1 MPKLAANLT
10 MMFNEVEFLERF
22 DAAAGSGFQAVEFGL
37 PYDHEK
43 EAIAERLGSN
53 GLAVALHNLPAGDWA
68 AGERGIATDSARI
81 GEFQDGVGL
90 AIEYAKV
97 LGCGKINCL
106 SGIPPAGADA
116 DKLRATL
123 VSNLGFAASRLG
135 EAGIRLLVEPIN
147 TRDIPGFYLNYS
159 KQALSIIDEVGSEN
173 LSLQYDVYHMQI
185 MEGDLIPTMR
195 ENLAS
200 IGHIQIADTPGR
212 HEPGTGEINYSNVFS
227 AIDDMGY
234 DGWIGCE
241 YIPQTSTEEGLGW
254 SDGYLGL

>member
-10 MMFNEVEFLERF
+10 MMFNEVDFLDRF
-22 DAAAGSGFQAVEFGL
+22 DAAARAGFRAVEFGL
-37 PYDHEK
+37 PYDYER
-43 EAIAERLGSN
+43 EAITERLQSN
-53 GLAVALHNLPAGDWA
+53 DLVVALHNLPAGDWD
-68 AGERGIATDSARI
+68 AGERGIATDPSRV

-90 AIEYAKV
+90 AVEYAKA

-106 SGIPPAGADA
+106 SGIPPQGADA
-116 DKLRATL
+116 DELRATL
-123 VSNLGFAASRLG
+123 VSNLGFAAAQLG

-159 KQALSIIDEVGSEN
+159 DQALSVIDEVGSDN
-173 LSLQYDVYHMQI
+173 LWLQYDVYHMQI
-185 MEGDLIPTMR
+185 MEGDLIPSMR
-195 ENLAS
+195 EKLGR

-212 HEPGTGEINYSNVFS
+212 HEPGTGEVNYPNVFA

-241 YIPQTSTEEGLGW
+241 YIPLTTTEEGLGW
-254 SDGYLGL
+254 TEDYLGR